1 MARTTFIVVDEE
13 SFTSLLSSVMS
24 RATNLIDE
32 MRDESLAGLTEDELT
47 KALSNLIAAS
57 VLAVK

>member
-13 SFTSLLSSVMS
+13 AFTSLLSSVMS

-32 MRDESLAGLTEDELT
+32 MPDDGLAGLTEDELT
-47 KALSNLIAAS
+47 KALAKLLAAS
-57 VLAVK
+57 VLAVR